1 MKLKVFKDLEGL
13 SRQAARFFK
22 DLSQRAISEKGVF
35 TVALSGGSSPARL
48 YEMLATDEFRPQID
62 WRGVHMFWADERCA
76 PFMHAE
82 GNFRLV
88 FDLLISK
95 VPLPSENI
103 HRIMGEKGAEQ
114 GAVLYEQ
121 TLGEFFKGDGSP
133 AFDLAILGMGRDGH
147 TASLMPGSPALN
159 ERQRRVVPV
168 YMQGEGS
175 FDRITLTLPVLNNA
189 EEVVFLVADPEKK
202 DALRDILNGRGAE
215 RYPAGLVAGRPRGVT
230 WFVDERTYDAVR
242 QAEPKAR

>member
-22 DLSQRAISEKGVF
+22 DLSQKAITEKGVF

-48 YEMLATDEFRPQID
+48 YELLAADEFRPQID
-62 WRGVHMFWADERCA
+62 WRGVHLFWADERCA

-88 FDLLISK
+88 FDLLISR
-95 VPLPSENI
+95 VALPSENI

-114 GAVLYEQ
+114 GSALYEE
-121 TLGEFFKGDGSP
+121 TLRGFFKGDGLP

-147 TASLMPGSPALN
+147 TASLMPASPALN

-189 EEVVFLVADPEKK
+189 KEVLFIVSDPEKK
-202 DALRDILNGRGAE
+202 DALRDILHGRGAG
-215 RYPAGLVAGRPRGVT
+215 RHPAGLVAGRPCGVT

-242 QAEPKAR
+242 PADSKAR